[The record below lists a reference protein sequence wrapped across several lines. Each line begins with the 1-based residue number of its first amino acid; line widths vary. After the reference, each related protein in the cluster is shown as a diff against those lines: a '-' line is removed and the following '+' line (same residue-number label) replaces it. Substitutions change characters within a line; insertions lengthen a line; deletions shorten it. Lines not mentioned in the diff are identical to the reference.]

1 MKLRRAE
8 NSDIGRITEL
18 LYQVHKVHSD
28 GRPDIFRPGA
38 KKYTEGELLEI
49 LRDDAKPVYVAE
61 NSDGLVEGYAFC
73 LLQEVK
79 DDRSLQDM
87 RTLYIDDLC
96 VDEKCR
102 GHHTGTELYR
112 HVCEEAKRLG
122 CYRVTLNVWELNHTA
137 RKFYEA
143 MGLLPLKTTM
153 EKIL

>member
-8 NSDIGRITEL
+8 ISDIGRITEL

-49 LRDDAKPVYVAE
+49 ISDDTRPVYVAE
-61 NSDGLVEGYAFC
+61 NDNGIVRGYAFC

-79 DDRSLQDM
+79 DDKSCQDM
-87 RTLYIDDLC
+87 KTLYIDDLC
-96 VDEKCR
+96 VDEKSR
-102 GHHTGTELYR
+102 GEHIGSALY
-112 HVCEEAKRLG
+112 HYVCEEAQKLG
-122 CYRVTLNVWELNHTA
+122 CYHITLNVWELNPSA

-143 MGLLPLKTTM
+143 MGLKPLKTTL
-153 EKIL
+153 EHIL